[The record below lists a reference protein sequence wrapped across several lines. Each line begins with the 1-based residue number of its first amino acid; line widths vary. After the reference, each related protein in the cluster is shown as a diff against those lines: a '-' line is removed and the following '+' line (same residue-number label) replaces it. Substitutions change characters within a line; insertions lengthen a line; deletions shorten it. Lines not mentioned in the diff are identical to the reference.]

1 MTSFLHKLAEGLR
14 AREQYLED
22 HTRQPA
28 FEADRGSDLKDDYE
42 NLIAEVKDFTDRL
55 DRLAAEG
62 KDYDE
67 HFERKI
73 NDEHHNLS
81 VKIDSW
87 VKNFKA
93 Q

>member
-1 MTSFLHKLAEGLR
+1 MTNFLHKLAEGLR

-22 HTRQPA
+22 HTDHPV
-28 FEADRGSDLKDDYE
+28 FEADRGSEFKDQYDA
-42 NLIAEVKDFTDRL
+42 LVAEVKTFTERL
-55 DRLAAEG
+55 EELAAAG

-73 NDEHHNLS
+73 SDEHHNLS

-87 VKNFKA
+87 VKNFKD

>member
-22 HTRQPA
+22 HTDHPV
-28 FEADRGSDLKDDYE
+28 FEADRGEDFKDAYDDL
-42 NLIAEVKDFTDRL
+42 LAEVKEFSRRVRD
-55 DRLAAEG
+55 LAEAGE
-62 KDYDE
+62 DYDE

-73 NDEHHNLS
+73 SDEHHKLS

-87 VKNFKA
+87 VKSIKDR
-93 Q
+93 